1 MKYEVNLGSLEKRG
15 KSWRVS
21 LSLGFDKEQGDYVYL
36 RRTCKGNK
44 RDAEIYRSK
53 LRELASYAIPSKPEG
68 VELLEWVSHLEKL
81 AVNKPEGVSW
91 ASWVQQV
98 EEMERKKASAKTLE
112 EYATAWHK
120 YRAENADITKATIT
134 AERTVVNRICKY
146 LGSYELEQLT
156 PDIIKGAY
164 SQIKDDGLTDDC
176 VLRFHKK
183 LKQILETAYEDDLI
197 PKNPITKNRVPTPKT
212 KKVAE
217 RVSLSLPKAVELQ
230 GVLDEAG
237 DYQSEYLAVRIGL
250 NTGLRIGEVAG
261 LTWENFDII
270 GGGVLKVRKQVT
282 KFREVTNLKT
292 QASARNI
299 SLDDETIKH
308 LLAWKEHQ
316 REYLATL
323 RILQSDATPII
334 TNQVGGFYDTHGL
347 RRWFRKFCARNGF
360 GAFYF
365 EDTKEVA
372 EPTEYEV
379 DNRGRAG
386 SRRKDGNGRDANGKP
401 YSRNNKKP
409 KRKVHYEGLKFHE
422 LRHTQATLLLAHG
435 EDIKTVQARLGHS
448 KASTTLDMYAHA
460 IPEKDKE
467 AAKLIGDLLNG
478 KQAQL
483 TAK

>member
-21 LSLGFDKEQGDYVYL
+21 ISLGFDKEQGDYVYL

-44 RDAEIYRSK
+44 RDAEIYRSQ

-68 VELLEWVSHLEKL
+68 VDLLEWVQQLERL

-120 YRAENADITKATIT
+120 YRAENADITQATIVS
-134 AERTVVNRICKY
+134 ERAVVNRICKY
-146 LGSYELEQLT
+146 LGSYELEQLS

-164 SQIKDDGLTDDC
+164 SKLKDDGLTDDC

-183 LKQILETAYEDDLI
+183 LKQILETAYEDELI

-217 RVSLSLPKAVELQ
+217 RVSLSLSKAVELQ

-237 DYQSEYLAVRIGL
+237 DTQSEYLAVRLGL

-282 KFREVTNLKT
+282 TFHEVTNLKT

-308 LLAWKEHQ
+308 LLAWKENQ
-316 REYLATL
+316 REYLASL

-334 TNQVGGFYDTHGL
+334 TNQVGGFYDTNGL
-347 RRWFRKFCARNGF
+347 RHWFRRFCARNGF
-360 GAFYF
+360 GAFYY
-365 EDTKEVA
+365 EDTQEVA
-372 EPTEYEV
+372 EPTVYEV

-401 YSRNNKKP
+401 YSRVNKKP
-409 KRKVHYEGLKFHE
+409 RRKTHYEGLKFHE
-422 LRHTQATLLLAHG
+422 LRHTQATLLLASG
-435 EDIKTVQARLGHS
+435 EDVKTVQARLGHS

-467 AAKLIGDLLNG
+467 AAQLIGDLLNG
-478 KQAQL
+478 KQTLIKA
-483 TAK
+483 